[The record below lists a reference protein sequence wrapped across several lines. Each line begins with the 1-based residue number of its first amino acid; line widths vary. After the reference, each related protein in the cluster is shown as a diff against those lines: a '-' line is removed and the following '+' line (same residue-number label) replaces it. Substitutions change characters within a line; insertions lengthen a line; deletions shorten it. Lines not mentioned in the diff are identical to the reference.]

1 MFEQTFKNFNINL
14 NALNERNSYSSGEL
28 MTGQISFVLSKE
40 TKINSI
46 TLSLKGIAKVH
57 WSTGGGGGKRGSKRK
72 HFSAK
77 LEFFNLKRII
87 LQEDGAVGVPA
98 KLPSGTHVYPFTCQI
113 PQGDFPSSFRGV
125 HGEIVYTLTVGIKR
139 PWHLTKDYT
148 TEFNFTKRIDNNPE
162 LLAPL
167 AGSNCMMLCCLWC
180 ASGPISMSG
189 RLEKKGFVPGENVK
203 IICKFSNASSR
214 TATPKVLLSQKQMFY
229 THNKTSKRMHLKQLA
244 SVTGQPIRPHSSD
257 VYSEIMLTIPPIV
270 ALTISNCSI
279 IEVDYLIEVRLCI
292 KASSDLIV
300 LFPIVMCDSPPYTA
314 PPQYL

>member
-1 MFEQTFKNFNINL
+1 
-14 NALNERNSYSSGEL
+14 
-28 MTGQISFVLSKE
+28 MTGQISFDLSKA
-40 TKINSI
+40 TKINSL
-46 TLSLKGIAKVH
+46 TLSLKGIADVH
-57 WSTGGGGGKRGSKRK
+57 WSISGKKKDGQK
-72 HFSAK
+72 HFDAK
-77 LEFFNLKRII
+77 LEFFNLKSLI
-87 LQEDGAVGVPA
+87 LQEDGV
-98 KLPSGTHVYPFTCQI
+98 KLRPGTHAYPFTCQI
-113 PQGDFPSSFRGV
+113 PEGDFPSSFRGV
-125 HGEIVYTLTVGIKR
+125 HGKIVYTLTVGIKR

-148 TEFNFTKRIDNNPE
+148 TEVNFAERIDNNNPE

-167 AGSNCMMLCCLWC
+167 AGSNSMTLCCLCC
-180 ASGPISMSG
+180 ACPISMTG
-189 RLEKKGFVPGENVK
+189 RLEKKAFVPGENVK
-203 IICKFSNASSR
+203 IICEFSNASSR

-300 LFPIVMCDSPPYTA
+300 LFPIVICDSPAYTA